1 MKEDRRKGKDFID
14 EKEFIELVARN
25 KVGGSVRAQKPAIQ
39 TVQGDDAVQDSQSPQ
54 QPAAE
59 EGLPMDAPLMQQG
72 TDNPLVAAPPSKKAE
87 PHRRGTARLPT
98 TETISAGKLAK
109 TIERAH
115 QLAAEK
121 SGEKRVAI
129 YTSESI
135 HRKFFKTVANL
146 NGRKKTGGA
155 IHDAIMDMW
164 LDEVRSEVR
173 QLLAD
178 EMSEYEDD

>member
-1 MKEDRRKGKDFID
+1 MKEDRRKGKDLID

-25 KVGGSVRAQKPAIQ
+25 KVGGSVRASKPAIQ
-39 TVQGDDAVQDSQSPQ
+39 TIQDDEATQDSQSPQ
-54 QPAAE
+54 QPSAE
-59 EGLPMDAPLMQQG
+59 EGLPMDAPPMQQRG
-72 TDNPLVAAPPSKKAE
+72 NPLISAPTSKKTE

-98 TETISAGKLAK
+98 TETISAGKLEK
-109 TIERAH
+109 TLESAH

-121 SGEKRVAI
+121 NGEKRVAI